1 MTVTTLTILRTMN
14 SKTDPFRRAK
24 HLTEMS
30 QVMITLNNMTKV
42 VIGIKN
48 SSQDPIE
55 CNTIRQFVKGS
66 NQNKMLDPVTIVAQD
81 RILLVFRNSPVT
93 TLPKVKIVVKM
104 VALTTTISMII
115 MANIVR

>member
-1 MTVTTLTILRTMN
+1 MTVITLTILRTMN

-30 QVMITLNNMTKV
+30 QVMITLNKMTKV

-48 SSQDPIE
+48 SNQDLTE

-66 NQNKMLDPVTIVAQD
+66 NQNKMLDPVTIAAQD

-93 TLPKVKIVVKM
+93 TPPKVKM
-104 VALTTTISMII
+104 VALITTILMII

>member
-1 MTVTTLTILRTMN
+1 MTVITLMILRTMN

-93 TLPKVKIVVKM
+93 TPPKVKM